1 MANKR
6 MFSKDVVRS
15 DKFLTMPITSQAL
28 YFHLSMEADDDG
40 LVGNPKTLVR
50 YIGVNDDDLRI
61 LITKGFIIPL
71 EEGVIVIRDWKINN
85 FIRKDRYKPT
95 IYIKQKEQIYQ
106 IENGAYILK
115 EEGGYP
121 LVDQWSTIG
130 QPSLD
135 KSSLDKIRLDKSS
148 LDNSY
153 PSLDNFFA
161 EKNIKINS
169 FQKKDLALLLQDW
182 TDINSAEAENIV
194 VCALE
199 IADEK
204 INNRASL
211 VNYASTVLANWKEKN
226 LTTLQQIKKHL
237 ETKSIKPIQK
247 PIQRTEV
254 IPEWA
259 KDNYRPPTIDKKDIP
274 TKEALEEQ
282 RKQLEQ
288 QLN

>member
-259 KDNYRPPTIDKKDIP
+259 KDNYRPLTIDKKDIP